1 MNYITP
7 IELNKIAMPSCYL
20 LQQYVPNLSNIHP
33 PYPHAAG
40 IAIKQVLQLECRLA
54 CQLVA
59 IFLVSP
65 SCSCAYFQLHS
76 IHASNKSYLQR
87 NNTIQHF

>member
-7 IELNKIAMPSCYL
+7 IELNKLAMPSCYI
-20 LQQYVPNLSNIHP
+20 LQQYVPNLSNIHSP
-33 PYPHAAG
+33 CPHV
-40 IAIKQVLQLECRLA
+40 IKQVLQLECHLG

-65 SCSCAYFQLHS
+65 ACSCAYFQRHS
-76 IHASNKSYLQR
+76 IHASKKSYLQR
-87 NNTIQHF
+87 NNTIQYF